1 MGEIVIKVDEKK
13 REVQEI
19 LNTMDTRLDPIINQ
33 RDLTAVDLN
42 TRDKQ
47 VAAMNILIKRMAQM
61 ATMIKRIGH
70 GPVEEWLK
78 RR

>member
-1 MGEIVIKVDEKK
+1 MPLNFDQDEK
-13 REVQEI
+13 RPVVQEI
-19 LNTMDTRLDPIINQ
+19 LNTMDALLDPIINQ

-47 VAAMNILIKRMAQM
+47 VAAMNILIKRMARL